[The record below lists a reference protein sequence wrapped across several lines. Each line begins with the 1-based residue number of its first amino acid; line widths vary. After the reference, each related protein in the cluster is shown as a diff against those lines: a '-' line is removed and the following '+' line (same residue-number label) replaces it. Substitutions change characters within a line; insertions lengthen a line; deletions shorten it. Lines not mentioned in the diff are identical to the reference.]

1 MSGEADSRALGAIED
16 LVQLLQ
22 LAESAAQR
30 VAHEVH
36 GPSFDHA
43 DLIAHELQRLR
54 RSANTLHAAV
64 TSFSCK
70 RHEIAPQE
78 RLPMMGART

>member
-1 MSGEADSRALGAIED
+1 MNAESDSRALGALEG

-43 DLIAHELQRLR
+43 DLLSHELQRLR
-54 RSANTLHAAV
+54 RSADTLHAAV
-64 TSFSCK
+64 
-70 RHEIAPQE
+70 E
-78 RLPMMGART
+78 RFADALQP